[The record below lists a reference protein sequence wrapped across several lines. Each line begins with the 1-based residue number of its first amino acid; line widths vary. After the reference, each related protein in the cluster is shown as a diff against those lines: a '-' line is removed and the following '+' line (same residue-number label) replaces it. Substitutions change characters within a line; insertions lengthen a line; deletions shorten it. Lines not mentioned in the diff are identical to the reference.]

1 MLSSDGRLNIAVIGT
16 GISGLSAAWLLS
28 QRHDVTVYEK
38 SDRIGGHSNTVMAT
52 VGHERV
58 AVDTGFIVFNRK
70 TYPNLAALF
79 RHLDIPTQASE
90 MSLSVSL
97 DRGNLEYSGTGLSGL
112 LAQPGNLLRP
122 RFWSMLRDLVRFYDR
137 ATRDAARLS
146 DERIS
151 LGDYLMQGGY
161 GSAFR
166 DDHLLPM
173 ASAIW
178 SAPPDEI
185 LAFPAA
191 TFIRFHHNHGLLQ
204 LTGRPP
210 WETVIGGSRVYVQRL
225 VQPFAD
231 RIRLDCG
238 VVGIRRSSG
247 RVMVTDVRG
256 ETQPYD
262 HVVLATHA
270 NQALSAIDDPTPDEA
285 ELLGAF
291 RYSRNLAVLHSDPR
305 FMPRRRPAWSSWNY
319 VGSRDKAATAVGVT
333 YWMNRLQ
340 GIPQHLPLFVTL
352 NPAHPPHS
360 DTLHHT
366 EVYEHPIFDAA
377 AIAAQQGLWSLQG
390 RKNTWFCGAH
400 FGAGFHEDGLQSGLA
415 VAEQLAGVRRPWT
428 VPDESGRIALAAS
441 ARSLP
446 EPELQP

>member
-1 MLSSDGRLNIAVIGT
+1 MSSDGRLNIAVIGT

-38 SDRIGGHSNTVMAT
+38 SDRIGGHSNTVIASI
-52 VGHERV
+52 GRERV
-58 AVDTGFIVFNRK
+58 AVDTGFIVFNRN

-79 RHLDIPTQASE
+79 RHLDVPTQASE

-112 LAQPGNLLRP
+112 LAQPGNLVRP
-122 RFWSMLRDLVRFYDR
+122 RFWSMLRDLVRFYNR

-146 DERIS
+146 DETIS
-151 LGDYLMQGGY
+151 LGDYLVQGGY

-204 LTGRPP
+204 LTRRPP
-210 WETVIGGSRVYVQRL
+210 WETVIGGSQVYVQRL
-225 VQPFAD
+225 VQQFAD

-238 VVGIRRSSG
+238 VVGIRRSPG
-247 RVMVTDVRG
+247 RVLVMDVDG

-270 NQALSAIDDPTPDEA
+270 NQALSTIDDPTPDEA

-291 RYSRNLAVLHSDPR
+291 RYTRNLTVLHSDPR
-305 FMPRRRPAWSSWNY
+305 FMPRRKLAWSSWNY
-319 VGSRDKAATAVGVT
+319 VGSRDNVAAPVGVT

-340 GIPQHLPLFVTL
+340 SIPQHLPLFVTL

-377 AIAAQQGLWSLQG
+377 AIAAQRRLWSLQG
-390 RKNTWFCGAH
+390 QKNTWFCGAH

-415 VAEQLAGVRRPWT
+415 VAEQLGGVRRPWS
-428 VPDESGRIALAAS
+428 VPDESGRIALAVG
-441 ARSLP
+441 ARSVP

>member
-1 MLSSDGRLNIAVIGT
+1 MSSDGRLNIAVIGT

-38 SDRIGGHSNTVMAT
+38 SDRIGGHSNTVIASI
-52 VGHERV
+52 GRERV
-58 AVDTGFIVFNRK
+58 AVDTGFIVFNRN

-79 RHLDIPTQASE
+79 RHLDVPTQASE

-122 RFWSMLRDLVRFYDR
+122 RFWSMLRDLVRFYNR

-146 DERIS
+146 DETIS
-151 LGDYLMQGGY
+151 LGDYLVQGGY

-204 LTGRPP
+204 LTRRPP
-210 WETVIGGSRVYVQRL
+210 WETVIGGSQVYVQRL

-238 VVGIRRSSG
+238 VVGIRRSPG
-247 RVMVTDVRG
+247 RVLVMDVHG

-270 NQALSAIDDPTPDEA
+270 NQALSTIDDPTPDEA

-291 RYSRNLAVLHSDPR
+291 RYTRNLTVLHSDPR

-319 VGSRDKAATAVGVT
+319 VGSRDNVAAPVGVT

-340 GIPQHLPLFVTL
+340 TIPQHLPLFVTL

-377 AIAAQQGLWSLQG
+377 AIAAQRRLWSLQG
-390 RKNTWFCGAH
+390 QKNTWFCGAH

-415 VAEQLAGVRRPWT
+415 VAEQLGGVRRPWT
-428 VPDESGRIALAAS
+428 VSDESGRIALTAG

>member
-1 MLSSDGRLNIAVIGT
+1 MNIAVIGT

-38 SDRIGGHSNTVMAT
+38 SDRIGGHSNTVIASI
-52 VGHERV
+52 GDERV
-58 AVDTGFIVFNRK
+58 AVDTGFIVFNRS

-79 RHLDIPTQASE
+79 QHLDVATQASE

-122 RFWSMLRDLVRFYDR
+122 RFWSMLRDVVRFYDR

-146 DERIS
+146 DESIS
-151 LGDYLMQGGY
+151 LGDYLVQGGY
-161 GSAFR
+161 GAAFR

-210 WETVIGGSRVYVQRL
+210 WETVIGGSQVYVQRL

-247 RVMVTDVRG
+247 RVMVTDVHG

-270 NQALSAIDDPTPDEA
+270 NQALSTIDDPTPDEA

-291 RYSRNLAVLHSDPR
+291 RYNRNLAVLHSDPG

-319 VGSRDKAATAVGVT
+319 VGSRDKAAAPVGVT

-340 GIPQHLPLFVTL
+340 GIPQHLRLFVTL

-360 DTLHHT
+360 ETLHHT
-366 EVYEHPIFDAA
+366 EMYEHPIFDAA
-377 AIAAQQGLWSLQG
+377 AIAAQRRLWSLQG
-390 RKNTWFCGAH
+390 QKNTWFCGAH

-415 VAEQLAGVRRPWT
+415 VAEQLGGARRPWT
-428 VPDESGRIALAAS
+428 ISDESGRIALAAS

>member
-1 MLSSDGRLNIAVIGT
+1 MRTDDRLNIAVVGT
-16 GISGLSAAWLLS
+16 GISGLSAAWLLG

-38 SDRIGGHSNTVMAT
+38 SDRIGGHSNTAT
-52 VGHERV
+52 AFLGGERV

-79 RHLDIPTQASE
+79 RHLQVPTQASE

-97 DRGNLEYSGTGLSGL
+97 DRGDLEYSGTGLSGL

-137 ATRDAARLS
+137 ATRDAALLA
-146 DERIS
+146 DKTIS
-151 LGDYLMQGGY
+151 LGAYLAQGGY
-161 GSAFR
+161 GAAFR

-204 LTGRPP
+204 LARRPP
-210 WETVIGGSRVYVQRL
+210 WETVTGGSRVYVQRL

-231 RIRLDCG
+231 RIKLGCG
-238 VVGIRRSSG
+238 VVRIRRAARG
-247 RVMVTDVRG
+247 VTVTDVHG
-256 ETQPYD
+256 ETRPYD
-262 HVVLATHA
+262 HVVLASHA
-270 NQALSAIDDPTPDEA
+270 DEALSVIDDPTPGETR
-285 ELLGAF
+285 LLGAF
-291 RYSRNLAVLHSDPR
+291 RYSRNLAVLHSDPA
-305 FMPRRRPAWSSWNY
+305 FMPRRRLAWSSWNY
-319 VGSRDKAATAVGVT
+319 VGSRDHQGAPVGVT

-352 NPAHPPHS
+352 NPARPPRA
-360 DTLHHT
+360 DTLHQT
-366 EVYEHPIFDAA
+366 EVYEHPIFDAG
-377 AIAAQQGLWSLQG
+377 AIAAQRRLWSLQG
-390 RKNTWFCGAH
+390 DGNIWFCGAH

-415 VAEQLAGVRRPWT
+415 VAEQLGGVRRPWT
-428 VPDESGRIALAAS
+428 VPNESGRIVLGAN

-446 EPELQP
+446 EPELQS